1 MREIKFRAWDGHKMY
16 EPCVWMGKEYV
27 PIRDSFIDT
36 DLMQFTGLHDI
47 YVGDILSYKWKCEVY
62 QNDEGTFMVKFH
74 TNPNSN
80 KPMTL
85 KKYLNG
91 RVLAGCP
98 EDNKVIG
105 NIYENPELL

>member
-1 MREIKFRAWDGHKMY
+1 M
-16 EPCVWMGKEYV
+16 
-27 PIRDSFIDT
+27 T
-36 DLMQFTGLHDI
+36 LNTQ
-47 YVGDILSYKWKCEVY
+47 
-62 QNDEGTFMVKFH
+62 
-74 TNPNSN
+74 
-80 KPMTL
+80 PMTL